1 MGFEPDTNMLLLIC
15 DASNNP
21 SFKNKR
27 FQSYVDEYV
36 ENGLHVSRAKKITKS
51 VELHYERVRNRRIL
65 KKNLQC
71 LTVFHIF
78 LRIKC
83 NLMLEMK
90 KQWDK
95 QNQKQMFQ
103 PSYQT
108 ISIKVMVVVGESLK
122 QIVVNWATT
131 RIKTLNKQKLCYDY

>member
-1 MGFEPDTNMLLLIC
+1 VARTIGSYQKRTFLETNLGRYIYLVEPILFKVICPNNSMGFEPDTNMLLLIC

-65 KKNLQC
+65 KKNL
-71 LTVFHIF
+71 
-78 LRIKC
+78 
-83 NLMLEMK
+83 
-90 KQWDK
+90 
-95 QNQKQMFQ
+95 
-103 PSYQT
+103 
-108 ISIKVMVVVGESLK
+108 
-122 QIVVNWATT
+122 
-131 RIKTLNKQKLCYDY
+131 